1 MNSNKDFCRNVCALM
16 AKLNKALY
24 IQHSL
29 QFMWQKVW
37 GYLKTTDV
45 SISTFFFF
53 TLRRPSSIR
62 FWLIMR
68 AEGVYCFIL
77 SCLSTASVII
87 FIPASYNIGQNV
99 LRILHL
105 LTHRTPIPLWTLHSP
120 NQPMLFTKEQKSD
133 FIIAFFWVEG
143 VGDMTTY
150 IFFLAFLY
158 NIGGSKRQPEVAP

>member
-87 FIPASYNIGQNV
+87 FILAWLQY
-99 LRILHL
+99 
-105 LTHRTPIPLWTLHSP
+105 WTLSWTQTLAVSVHANKAGCWHFYFSLGIGP
-120 NQPMLFTKEQKSD
+120 EKSNRTTLRSTAGILFESYLL
-133 FIIAFFWVEG
+133 W
-143 VGDMTTY
+143 
-150 IFFLAFLY
+150 
-158 NIGGSKRQPEVAP
+158 PETQWTFN